1 MMHLLWLLV
10 ETQTNSL
17 TDSSPCFCQNCLTAK
32 VVEQTG
38 PDAEIVRRYD
48 LPRLS
53 GGGDHLAFSEY
64 RRRRLLRKTMM
75 RHLRDPMSAIIGTL
89 LSAIDRKL
97 AGRHWL
103 HRFAS
108 CFASS
113 IRSKTLALRAALV
126 TRLFSFLGLQQ
137 RHIRIRQ
144 CDVRPVQ
151 RVAVA
156 ET

>member
-1 MMHLLWLLV
+1 M
-10 ETQTNSL
+10 
-17 TDSSPCFCQNCLTAK
+17 
-32 VVEQTG
+32 
-38 PDAEIVRRYD
+38 RRYD

-103 HRFAS
+103 HRLAS
-108 CFASS
+108 DFASS
-113 IRSKTLALRAALV
+113 IRSKTLALRAALE
-126 TRLFSFLGLQQ
+126 TQLFTFAWDCNSDK
-137 RHIRIRQ
+137 
-144 CDVRPVQ
+144 CDVILVQ
-151 RVAVA
+151 RVTVA
-156 ET
+156 ETER